1 MGKDLDTELID
12 LERRIAADEYTITL
26 ARAAGG
32 NNPNTVTLEEDLKRR
47 IAETMSRM
55 DALRVRLAETTEPP
69 AASRSARRRRT
80 RSSAR
85 SSQTGTGQP
94 TETKARPKPQIPETK
109 ARPKPRRAA
118 LGPSTA
124 AGDTRESEGI
134 DSAPGP
140 D

>member
-1 MGKDLDTELID
+1 VGKELDTELID

-32 NNPNTVTLEEDLKRR
+32 NNRNTVTLEEDLKRR

-94 TETKARPKPQIPETK
+94 TESKARS
-109 ARPKPRRAA
+109 KPRRAA